1 MSSAYSL
8 AQLVGGL
15 LLGAASDR
23 SRRGVLLLSFFGSA
37 IGYFLIGTAR
47 SFTVLLCSRVVVGL
61 VKQTL
66 TVCTALISEN
76 LDADKPGGR
85 ARELGHLSACA
96 TGSFVIGPVLGSLLY
111 KQHRLLPPIVSAS
124 LFLLNS
130 VLVLVLLPSSKAAA
144 AANTAAAAAAA
155 SMNAADTAKLAASQN
170 GSSSS
175 SSNSSSS
182 KSVKSIK
189 ERMYNLQSN
198 LKGSCALRPCFVVVV
213 AKLFNGFLMRSMDS
227 SLIVGYFE
235 DTWKVETHVL
245 GYVRSYSTLFMLF
258 AQVYLVGRLAKRTS
272 ESTLVTLAMSGIAV
286 ALALEASGISFNSY
300 LAVALPLR
308 LLAQGL
314 VQTCLQSLFTRR
326 VPQHELGAALG
337 SIGILQSALGVMAP
351 LYGGALF
358 QRLGT
363 RNRAVIAACHC
374 AVYACCF
381 AAGEKWATSC
391 ESETAKA
398 VTVNSEIV
406 NEVTP
411 QAVEESSSGSNGT
424 TAVHSVSSTELK
436 KEL

>member
-1 MSSAYSL
+1 MVDPAVSAPPQPAAAAASAARIRWITKLLTAIDFLAVAIVVPLLSSYFRDLDISTERYSLMSSAYSL

-47 SFTVLLCSRVVVGL
+47 SFTVLLISRVVVGL

-155 SMNAADTAKLAASQN
+155 TNAADTAKLAASQN

-175 SSNSSSS
+175 SDSSSS

-189 ERMYNLQSN
+189 ERMHSLQSN
-198 LKGSCALRPCFVVVV
+198 LMGSCALRPCFVVVV

-235 DTWKVETHVL
+235 DTWKV
-245 GYVRSYSTLFMLF
+245 SC
-258 AQVYLVGRLAKRTS
+258 
-272 ESTLVTLAMSGIAV
+272 
-286 ALALEASGISFNSY
+286 
-300 LAVALPLR
+300 
-308 LLAQGL
+308 
-314 VQTCLQSLFTRR
+314 CL
-326 VPQHELGAALG
+326 
-337 SIGILQSALGVMAP
+337 M
-351 LYGGALF
+351 
-358 QRLGT
+358 
-363 RNRAVIAACHC
+363 
-374 AVYACCF
+374 
-381 AAGEKWATSC
+381 
-391 ESETAKA
+391 
-398 VTVNSEIV
+398 
-406 NEVTP
+406 
-411 QAVEESSSGSNGT
+411 
-424 TAVHSVSSTELK
+424 
-436 KEL
+436 

>member
-1 MSSAYSL
+1 MVDTAVSAPPQPAAAASAARIRWITKLLTAIDFLAVAIVVPLLSSYFRDLDISTERYSLMSSAYSL

-47 SFTVLLCSRVVVGL
+47 SFTVLLISRVVVGL

-130 VLVLVLLPSSKAAA
+130 VLVLVLLPSSKSA
-144 AANTAAAAAAA
+144 TAIAAAA

-170 GSSSS
+170 GSSSNGS
-175 SSNSSSS
+175 SSSSSS

-198 LKGSCALRPCFVVVV
+198 LMGSCALRPCFVVVL
-213 AKLFNGFLMRSMDS
+213 AKLFSGFLMRSMDS

-235 DTWKVETHVL
+235 DTWKV
-245 GYVRSYSTLFMLF
+245 SC
-258 AQVYLVGRLAKRTS
+258 
-272 ESTLVTLAMSGIAV
+272 
-286 ALALEASGISFNSY
+286 
-300 LAVALPLR
+300 
-308 LLAQGL
+308 
-314 VQTCLQSLFTRR
+314 CL
-326 VPQHELGAALG
+326 
-337 SIGILQSALGVMAP
+337 I
-351 LYGGALF
+351 
-358 QRLGT
+358 
-363 RNRAVIAACHC
+363 
-374 AVYACCF
+374 
-381 AAGEKWATSC
+381 
-391 ESETAKA
+391 
-398 VTVNSEIV
+398 
-406 NEVTP
+406 
-411 QAVEESSSGSNGT
+411 
-424 TAVHSVSSTELK
+424 
-436 KEL
+436 